1 MDFDQ
6 FSAQYDAIYAKQTK
20 KEAENLDEDLDALDL
35 YAEEAKA
42 QGKVNSNKAANPNTP
57 AENLHFYIPQG
68 KESYGFKAYIV
79 DSKGEVK
86 SEEYKIYKDKEVNK
100 NSETLGRN

>member
-6 FSAQYDAIYAKQTK
+6 FSAQYDAIYAKQIK
-20 KEAENLDEDLDALDL
+20 KEAQVLDEDLDALDL
-35 YAEEAKA
+35 YAEESKA
-42 QGKVNSNKAANPNTP
+42 HGKENSNKAANPNTP

-79 DSKGEVK
+79 DSNGEVK
-86 SEEYKIYKDKEVNK
+86 SEEYKIYKEKEVNK
-100 NSETLGRN
+100 HRDS